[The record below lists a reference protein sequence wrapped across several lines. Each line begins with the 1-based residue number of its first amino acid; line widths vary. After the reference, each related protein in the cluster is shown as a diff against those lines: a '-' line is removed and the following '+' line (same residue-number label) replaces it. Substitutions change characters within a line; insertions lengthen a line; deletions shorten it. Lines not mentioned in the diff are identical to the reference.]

1 MLTGAIPDQRNVGHV
16 RAIRKFNST
25 TFRSLFLIIII
36 CSSDFLRVMF
46 MQVIEVTFTK
56 TARIVVSGAVRNVT
70 ITKECME

>member
-1 MLTGAIPDQRNVGHV
+1 
-16 RAIRKFNST
+16 
-25 TFRSLFLIIII
+25 
-36 CSSDFLRVMF
+36 MF